1 MAISPRLIPSY
12 IFPNLLAIFHNL
24 LFAFFSLPKTPS
36 PLLCHWGSDPL
47 WRNLWSVFLLFRLFL
62 EKYATQETIRTHKDR
77 FCLKSSKNYKAYF
90 YKQFN
95 FNPLLEQL
103 HCTLCPKNICKQ
115 LLCCEIGNLK
125 IPNGSKLILIDYILV
140 KLSPLII
147 NFVLLRTFSNLLG
160 TFLDK
165 WYDKS
170 ALIGQS
176 LYFYLSLTY
185 IEIEEGIKFV
195 YSKKATKFCE
205 ISTLLLSTVHTY
217 RCRIRNILW
226 PSQNIWTLNVWRK
239 HIILRR
245 NLVFLTI
252 VIQTTERLL
261 TVIAPQLCVHY
272 YQAKV

>member
-1 MAISPRLIPSY
+1 MAISPRLILSY

-24 LFAFFSLPKTPS
+24 LFAFFPFQKNS

-95 FNPLLEQL
+95 FNQLYEQL

-115 LLCCEIGNLK
+115 LLCCEIGDLK
-125 IPNGSKLILIDYILV
+125 ILNGSKLIMIDYILV

-165 WYDKS
+165 WYNKW

-185 IEIEEGIKFV
+185 IEIEAGM
-195 YSKKATKFCE
+195 
-205 ISTLLLSTVHTY
+205 
-217 RCRIRNILW
+217 
-226 PSQNIWTLNVWRK
+226 NVWK
-239 HIILRR
+239 KDIIIFGR
-245 NLVFLTI
+245 NLVFMTI

>member
-1 MAISPRLIPSY
+1 MHF
-12 IFPNLLAIFHNL
+12 FPFQKN
-24 LFAFFSLPKTPS
+24 S

-115 LLCCEIGNLK
+115 LLCCEIGDLK
-125 IPNGSKLILIDYILV
+125 ILNGSKLIIIDYILV

-165 WYDKS
+165 WYNKW

-185 IEIEEGIKFV
+185 IEIEAGM
-195 YSKKATKFCE
+195 
-205 ISTLLLSTVHTY
+205 
-217 RCRIRNILW
+217 
-226 PSQNIWTLNVWRK
+226 NVWK
-239 HIILRR
+239 KDIIIFGR
-245 NLVFLTI
+245 NLVFMTI